1 MSRCVNILGAR
12 VLTVEE
18 GMCKYGME
26 ESKEQSFEI
35 DLESEVPVKLMIST
49 LILCVYISI
58 L

>member
-1 MSRCVNILGAR
+1 MSKCVNILGAR

-35 DLESEVPVKLMIST
+35 DLESEVSVKLMIST
-49 LILCVYISI
+49 LILCA
-58 L
+58 